1 MITIIPLF
9 FFLSNP
15 LLSIVI
21 QVIMQA
27 AREYCLDCKI
37 CCKLMDDEWTG
48 GKNLLYCSNAALW
61 LALPFAIYYVLLGKL
76 YTDIINSNG
85 GQTIL
90 RRHHQQHFALKK
102 DVFRLV
108 TSVGQRKNS
117 ESPWGME
124 PQTLGFRAP
133 MLYHWAIK
141 TLQWA
146 RFITKFIW
154 HASYILLGSAVSI
167 A

>member
-1 MITIIPLF
+1 
-9 FFLSNP
+9 
-15 LLSIVI
+15 
-21 QVIMQA
+21 
-27 AREYCLDCKI
+27 
-37 CCKLMDDEWTG
+37 MDDERTG

-117 ESPWGME
+117 ESVHEEWNLRPSDSALWCSTTE
-124 PQTLGFRAP
+124 P
-133 MLYHWAIK
+133 
-141 TLQWA
+141 
-146 RFITKFIW
+146 
-154 HASYILLGSAVSI
+154 
-167 A
+167 